1 MPTQTVQIDLSVRS
15 YDIVIGRRLIEN
27 IGDYLNPLLKRNR
40 VAVVTDDNVSDAQGA
55 RLRAALDKA
64 GIAAN
69 FIALPP
75 GETTK
80 TFHFLDHLVTALIDH
95 GIERDDLII
104 AFGGGVVG
112 DIAGFAAAILRRGCR
127 FIQVPTTLLAQV
139 DSSVGGKTAIN
150 VPAGKNLVGAFHQPS
165 LVIADLDALTTLPAR
180 EFRAGY
186 AEIVKYGL
194 INDAE
199 FFAWLEEN
207 HGALCA
213 SKQSSKLQYA
223 IAKSCEAKAAIVAE
237 DERETGR
244 RALLN
249 LGHTFGHA
257 IETIYGHADDVLHGE
272 AVALGTIL
280 AFEFAE
286 KHSMCSSSDVK
297 RVAGHFQKA
306 GLPTSKDDL
315 PPKHDLDATHIFNA
329 MLQDKKVKSGALTLI
344 LPHAIGDAR
353 IKAGVPHN
361 DVKAFLDEKF

>member
-1 MPTQTVQIDLSVRS
+1 MPTQTVQINLGMRS

-27 IGDYLNPLLKRNR
+27 ISEHLNPILKRQR
-40 VAVVTDDNVSDAQGA
+40 VAVVTDDNVSSAQGA
-55 RLRAALDKA
+55 RLRSALDDA
-64 GIAAN
+64 GITAN

-75 GETTK
+75 GEATK

-95 GIERDDLII
+95 GIERDDVII

-112 DIAGFAAAILRRGCR
+112 DITGFAAAILRRGCR
-127 FIQVPTTLLAQV
+127 FVQVPTTLLAQV

-165 LVIADLDALTTLPAR
+165 LVIADLDALKTLPAR

-186 AEIVKYGL
+186 AEVVKYGL
-194 INDAE
+194 INDAA

-207 HGALCA
+207 HHALDPSQPSA
-213 SKQSSKLQYA
+213 KLQYA
-223 IAKSCEAKAAIVAE
+223 IAKSCEAKAAIVSD
-237 DERETGR
+237 DERETGQ

-257 IETIYGHADDVLHGE
+257 IETIYGHTSEVLHGE

-280 AFEFAE
+280 AFQFAE
-286 KHSMCSSSDVK
+286 KHAMCSGGDVK
-297 RVAGHFQKA
+297 RVVSHFQKI
-306 GLPTSKDDL
+306 GLPISKTDL
-315 PPKHDLDATHIFNA
+315 PQRTDLDALHIFNA

-353 IKAGVPHN
+353 IKTGVPH
-361 DVKAFLDEKF
+361 DHVKAFLDEKF